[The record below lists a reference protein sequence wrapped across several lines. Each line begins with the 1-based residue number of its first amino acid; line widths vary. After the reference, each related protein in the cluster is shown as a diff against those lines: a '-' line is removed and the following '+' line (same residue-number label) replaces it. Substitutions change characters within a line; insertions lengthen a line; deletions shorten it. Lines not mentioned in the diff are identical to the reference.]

1 MRVLIFTLAV
11 LLNCNLAL
19 TQEREYKLN
28 LPVRDPI
35 NQTVKTE
42 QADKM
47 TAVTFAPQRRT
58 DTEKAVAFR
67 SLDRISASTADR
79 ADLQRS
85 KAADFDQTIE
95 DTGVKPTAIQENT
108 DFSFH
113 WKPAMIQSGLF
124 LAIQHGFRMT
134 EPKTRDELDGPF
146 FRDWKQSVK
155 NLHGWDDGG
164 KSFTSYLAHPMQ
176 GALTARIFV
185 NNSGRAKRAEF
196 GPTKEY
202 WQTRA
207 KAMIWAAVWSTQ
219 FEIGPLSEASLGNV
233 GQKLYKGHHSKMTY
247 GDLIVTPTVGVIWA
261 VGEDAIDKYVLAGW
275 IEKKVNNRFLMKI
288 FRSVLTPTT
297 SFANIL
303 RGRAPWRRDFRRN

>member
-1 MRVLIFTLAV
+1 MRVLIFTLDV

-288 FRSVLTPTT
+288 VRSVLTPTT